1 MTRIIRSVIVIFCI
15 GHVSIQINK
24 IMVGCCKFGPCRKKR
39 TYEFNNPPYTE
50 NKEDGVY
57 HSSKQKLTQTQ
68 TQNGSAAAA
77 RINPG
82 FESASTENVEFNGAA
97 VVDLDSECNS
107 IAEET
112 GAIARKDSK
121 HKENAEGFKSADLV
135 AAEGVKRKDSKRSSK
150 SSHSSRSSSSKSSK
164 RSSKHSADVV
174 VNDKLFDHGD
184 EVVAASV
191 DDIQADVQVGES
203 YTTVTTATITTTE
216 THETHGDE
224 EVEIEGGAV
233 AYPED
238 EHHDHDETTKVSEVV
253 VVKREEIT
261 TVSED
266 GAAVT
271 RVEVTE
277 EVISDTGGDKTPERR
292 KSGSSQSSSSSSSS
306 DANSYRVNED
316 EVQEE
321 TQEEQREHIEEVS
334 ATTAGVSRGSGS
346 TSDDDESSGGIEPPP
361 GIEELDNE
369 ANDMAEIRDGS
380 YTVTH
385 VTEEVTV
392 NAHGDDAEHGD
403 TGSEDL

>member
-1 MTRIIRSVIVIFCI
+1 
-15 GHVSIQINK
+15 
-24 IMVGCCKFGPCRKKR
+24 MVGCCKFGPCRKKR

-57 HSSKQKLTQTQ
+57 HSHKQKLTQNQ
-68 TQNGSAAAA
+68 TQNASAAVA
-77 RINPG
+77 RTNPA
-82 FESASTENVEFNGAA
+82 FESASADNVEFNGAA
-97 VVDLDSECNS
+97 VVNLDSECNS

-112 GAIARKDSK
+112 GAIARKESK

-135 AAEGVKRKDSKRSSK
+135 VAGGVKRKDSKRSSK
-150 SSHSSRSSSSKSSK
+150 SSHSSSSSSSKSSK

-174 VNDKLFDHGD
+174 VKDNAEDNISDHKD
-184 EVVAASV
+184 EVVEASV
-191 DDIQADVQVGES
+191 DDIHADVQAGES
-203 YTTVTTATITTTE
+203 YTTVTTTTITTTTE

-233 AYPED
+233 AYPDD

-253 VVKREEIT
+253 VITREEIT

-277 EVISDTGGDKTPERR
+277 EVINDTGGDKTPERR
-292 KSGSSQSSSSSSSS
+292 KSDSSHSSSSSSSS

-316 EVQEE
+316 EVIANVNEENEE
-321 TQEEQREHIEEVS
+321 TQDEEVS
-334 ATTAGVSRGSGS
+334 AAAAAAGAAQGSGS
-346 TSDDDESSGGIEPPP
+346 TSGEESSGGIEPPP

-369 ANDMAEIRDGS
+369 ANDMVEIRDGS
-380 YTVTH
+380 YNVTH

-392 NAHGDDAEHGD
+392 NAHGDNAEHGD

>member
-1 MTRIIRSVIVIFCI
+1 
-15 GHVSIQINK
+15 
-24 IMVGCCKFGPCRKKR
+24 MVGCCKFGPCRKKR

-57 HSSKQKLTQTQ
+57 HSHKQKLTQNQ
-68 TQNGSAAAA
+68 TQNGPAAAA
-77 RINPG
+77 RTNPA
-82 FESASTENVEFNGAA
+82 FESAPADNLEFNGAA

-107 IAEET
+107 IAEEP
-112 GAIARKDSK
+112 GAIARRESK
-121 HKENAEGFKSADLV
+121 NKENAEGFKSADLV
-135 AAEGVKRKDSKRSSK
+135 AAGGVKRKDSKRSSK
-150 SSHSSRSSSSKSSK
+150 SSHSSSSSSSKSSK

-174 VNDKLFDHGD
+174 KDNVEDNISDHRD
-184 EVVAASV
+184 EAVEASV
-191 DDIQADVQVGES
+191 EDIHTDVQVGES
-203 YTTVTTATITTTE
+203 YTTVTTTTITTTTE
-216 THETHGDE
+216 THETHDDE
-224 EVEIEGGAV
+224 VVEIEGGAV
-233 AYPED
+233 AYPDD
-238 EHHDHDETTKVSEVV
+238 EHHDHDEKTKVSEVV
-253 VVKREEIT
+253 VTTREEIT

-277 EVISDTGGDKTPERR
+277 EVINDTGGGDKTPERR
-292 KSGSSQSSSSSSSS
+292 KSDSSHSSSSSSSS

-316 EVQEE
+316 EVIASVDEINEE
-321 TQEEQREHIEEVS
+321 TRDAEVS
-334 ATTAGVSRGSGS
+334 AAAGAAQGSGS
-346 TSDDDESSGGIEPPP
+346 TSGDESSGGIEPPP

-369 ANDMAEIRDGS
+369 ANDMVKIRDGS

>member
-1 MTRIIRSVIVIFCI
+1 
-15 GHVSIQINK
+15 
-24 IMVGCCKFGPCRKKR
+24 MVGCCKFGPCRKKR

-57 HSSKQKLTQTQ
+57 HSHKQKLTQNQ
-68 TQNGSAAAA
+68 TQNGSAASA
-77 RINPG
+77 RTNPA
-82 FESASTENVEFNGAA
+82 FESAPADNVEFNGAA

-107 IAEET
+107 IAQET
-112 GAIARKDSK
+112 GVIVRKESK

-135 AAEGVKRKDSKRSSK
+135 AAGGVKRKDSKRSSK
-150 SSHSSRSSSSKSSK
+150 SSHSSSSSSSKSSK

-174 VNDKLFDHGD
+174 VVKDNVEDNISDHRD
-184 EVVAASV
+184 EVVEASV
-191 DDIQADVQVGES
+191 DDIHADVQVGES
-203 YTTVTTATITTTE
+203 YTTVTTTTITTTTE

-233 AYPED
+233 AYPDD
-238 EHHDHDETTKVSEVV
+238 EHHDNDETTKVNEVV
-253 VVKREEIT
+253 VITREEIT

-266 GAAVT
+266 GAAGT

-277 EVISDTGGDKTPERR
+277 EVINDTTGGGKTPERR
-292 KSGSSQSSSSSSSS
+292 KSDSSHSSSSSSSS

-316 EVQEE
+316 EVIANVGEINEE
-321 TQEEQREHIEEVS
+321 TQDEEVS
-334 ATTAGVSRGSGS
+334 AAAVGAAQGSGS
-346 TSDDDESSGGIEPPP
+346 TSGDESSGGIEPPP

-369 ANDMAEIRDGS
+369 ANDMVEIRDGS